1 MFLGLKKYWDLG
13 PQSYYGTFPSVVPLS
28 PTLKRLEMNS
38 KLGDLPL
45 KKKYLL
51 LLSLLSNTQF
61 STAAF
66 KDLQWL
72 KQRQEWEEKDS
83 DGTRYRSQRE
93 KLLGWESSPPRAAV
107 PSFGYAP
114 TLLPQ
119 ARERGRTLMA
129 EVKQVETHPRVK
141 PPFNFSLE
149 LYVYTHTSIQ
159 QGK

>member
-1 MFLGLKKYWDLG
+1 MTKTKTGVRRKRQRWHTLQK
-13 PQSYYGTFPSVVPLS
+13 
-28 PTLKRLEMNS
+28 PTRK
-38 KLGDLPL
+38 
-45 KKKYLL
+45 
-51 LLSLLSNTQF
+51 
-61 STAAF
+61 AA
-66 KDLQWL
+66 
-72 KQRQEWEEKDS
+72 
-83 DGTRYRSQRE
+83 GV
-93 KLLGWESSPPRAAV
+93 GWESSPPRAAV

-159 QGK
+159 QAK